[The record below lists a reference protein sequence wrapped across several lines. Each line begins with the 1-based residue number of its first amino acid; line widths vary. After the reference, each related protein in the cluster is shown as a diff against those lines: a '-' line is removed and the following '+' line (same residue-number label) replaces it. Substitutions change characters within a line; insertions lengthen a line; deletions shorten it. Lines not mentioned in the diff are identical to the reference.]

1 MDMDKEPLI
10 GAVEALIFVSGDPV
24 PIKRLAEVL
33 DAPDEAIHEAIEA
46 LNQRYLDT
54 GSGLQALEV
63 AGGFQLRTRPVHS
76 QAVNRFLERKRKTS
90 LSGPALET
98 LAIIAYKQPITRAEI
113 EAIRGVMVDGV
124 LKSILDKRLI
134 KVAGVKEVPGRPNL
148 YRTTKHFLEYFGIT
162 SLKELPPI
170 ADIEKTFS
178 SRSGAEEEDAGP
190 EEATEEAP
198 TGDLLPDTEVP
209 PGPPNNF
216 SPEDG
221 ISPEESES
229 PEISESPEESKS
241 PEEGISTEEGE
252 SPEENDPAT
261 ESSPKPHPAE

>member
-1 MDMDKEPLI
+1 MDMDKEPLT

-33 DAPDEAIHEAIEA
+33 EAPDDALREAIEA
-46 LNQRYLDT
+46 LNQRYLET
-54 GSGLQALEV
+54 GSALQVLEV
-63 AGGFQLRTRPVHS
+63 AGGLQLRTRPVYS

-134 KVAGVKEVPGRPNL
+134 KVAGVKEVPGHPNL
-148 YRTTKHFLEYFGIT
+148 YRTTKHFLEYFGIS
-162 SLKELPPI
+162 SLKDLPPI

-178 SRSGAEEEDAGP
+178 SRSGAEEE
-190 EEATEEAP
+190 EAAADNAPPADTLPDSGESLIPP
-198 TGDLLPDTEVP
+198 TGDLPLDHDPTTEP
-209 PGPPNNF
+209 P
-216 SPEDG
+216 PE
-221 ISPEESES
+221 S
-229 PEISESPEESKS
+229 
-241 PEEGISTEEGE
+241 
-252 SPEENDPAT
+252 
-261 ESSPKPHPAE
+261 HPAE